1 MNEQDTIRSQVRQ
14 TYGDV
19 ARQVLEGPE
28 TSGCGPTCCVGP
40 RPDASN
46 ALGYDGTQLD
56 TVPEGANLGLG
67 CGNPQ
72 VFAELEAGQTV
83 LDLGSGGGID
93 CFLAAKA
100 VGETGEVIG
109 VDMTPDMITL
119 ARRNAG
125 NDHPTV
131 SFRLGEIENLPV
143 ADEQVDVIISNCVIN
158 LSPDKAQVMREAFRV
173 LRPGGRLAIGDVVA
187 TAPIPKRIQEH
198 AAAYAGCV
206 AGAISVEA
214 LRAAL
219 EAAGFVD
226 IEVDIDPRM
235 QQAIASWM
243 PGEGVEDV
251 IASARIKAKKPTGG
265 SCCGP
270 SCCEEPASA

>member
-19 ARQVLEGPE
+19 ARQALEGPQ
-28 TSGCGPTCCVGP
+28 TSSCSPGCCVGP
-40 RPDASN
+40 RPDAST
-46 ALGYDGTQLD
+46 ALGYDGSQLD

-100 VGETGEVIG
+100 VGETGKVIG

-125 NDHPTV
+125 DDHPTV
-131 SFRLGEIENLPV
+131 SFRLGEIENLPI
-143 ADEQVDVIISNCVIN
+143 ADAEVDVIISNCVIN

-187 TAPIPKRIQEH
+187 TAPIPERIQEH

-206 AGAISVEA
+206 AGAASVEA
-214 LRAAL
+214 LRHAL

-226 IEVDIDPRM
+226 IEVDIDPRV
-235 QQAIASWM
+235 QEAIASWM
-243 PGEGVEDV
+243 PGEGIEDV
-251 IASARIKAKKPTGG
+251 IASARIKAKKPEEG
-265 SCCGP
+265 SCCAP